1 MGIGSL
7 EEVKEVAAT
16 TGAAVQEAVT
26 TAADGVTQS
35 VQKAALSEVDLL
47 KNKLAAFEQKLQQ
60 LESGI
65 REGLH
70 NRVNEIE
77 NVIKRKFPYG

>member
-16 TGAAVQEAVT
+16 TGAAVQSAVST
-26 TAADGVTQS
+26 GGAA
-35 VQKAALSEVDLL
+35 VQAAALSEVDLL
-47 KNKLAAFEQKLQQ
+47 KNKLAAFEQKIQQ
-60 LESGI
+60 LETGI

-70 NRVNEIE
+70 NRVNELE